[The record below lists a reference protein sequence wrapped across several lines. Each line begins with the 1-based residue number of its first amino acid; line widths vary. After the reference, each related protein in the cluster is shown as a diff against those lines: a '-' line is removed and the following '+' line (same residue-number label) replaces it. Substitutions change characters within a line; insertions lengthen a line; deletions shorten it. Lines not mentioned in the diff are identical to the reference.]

1 MIEFTKIS
9 IIGFC
14 SIPEL
19 ELNLNTNSI
28 TIIKGATGNGKSS
41 IFSALVW
48 CLYGK
53 NIKGNSN
60 VNTWKK
66 FQPKK
71 YLGTKVE
78 VYFSTG
84 EHIHRVIRCL
94 KYTEEVEGAKG
105 NSRLIYQIDGSE
117 VEDKKKR
124 SIQSVIEHDLGLSY
138 ALFLNSIMFGQGLKR
153 LIQESGANQRE
164 LFEEVFEL
172 GYLSRA
178 QKLAKE
184 RYQES
189 NQEYD
194 SLEKD
199 ISYKQQT
206 LESINENLDSIK
218 SKQASFKDTQKD
230 QIKVLKKRK
239 SELKAKLG
247 EAKARTNGV
256 DIKALNKEQEK
267 VNKEIVSEK
276 KKLNDAKATLGI
288 SLEELVDKII
298 KLLKKKEYE
307 ASLKELVKLKTAFET
322 QEIVKERILGLQD
335 SFNRL
340 SQKIHELN
348 SWMSKLKSLSS
359 QLGDLDE
366 QIQNK
371 KESEPD
377 FDSLI
382 EQNVGKVEKI
392 EKEIKKLK
400 KNQKVYKKST
410 DLYKWAYTEPLGNSG
425 IKSYLFNSYL
435 EELNG
440 ILETYSEVLGFHIK
454 FEVDLESARKDFVTT
469 IQIGSQEVPFEDLSG
484 GQKQLVSLAMA
495 FSMNT
500 MIGRAQGVNIS
511 FLDEVFDSLS
521 ADKVEIVVELIKKIY
536 KGKTLFLIT
545 HLDSLPISNAHII
558 RVVNDKGL
566 SRYEL

>member
-9 IIGFC
+9 IVGFC
-14 SIPEL
+14 SIQEL
-19 ELNLNTNSI
+19 ELNLNTNNI

-71 YLGTKVE
+71 YPGTKVE

-84 EHIHRVIRCL
+84 EHIHRIVRCL
-94 KYTEEVEGAKG
+94 KYAEEVDGAKG
-105 NSRLIYQIDGSE
+105 NSRLIYQVDGSI
-117 VEDKKKR
+117 VDDKKKR
-124 SIQSVIEHDLGLSY
+124 SIQSVIEQDLGFSY
-138 ALFLNSIMFGQGLKR
+138 NLFLNSIMFGQGLKR

-172 GYLSRA
+172 GYLSKA
-178 QKLAKE
+178 QKLAKD
-184 RYQES
+184 RYNQANTEYQSISKDINYKLQNAES
-189 NQEYD
+189 IKE
-194 SLEKD
+194 SLE
-199 ISYKQQT
+199 
-206 LESINENLDSIK
+206 SIK
-218 SKQASFKDTQKD
+218 SKQTSFKDTQKN
-230 QIKVLKKRK
+230 QIDSLKKKRASLRERVEKLEKSNDLDSLSSLRK
-239 SELKAKLG
+239 EKSKIEENISLAKRKLG
-247 EAKARTNGV
+247 
-256 DIKALNKEQEK
+256 
-267 VNKEIVSEK
+267 S
-276 KKLNDAKATLGI
+276 AKATLGI
-288 SLEELVDKII
+288 PLEELVDKVI
-298 KLLKKKEYE
+298 KLLKDKKYQVAMVELKV
-307 ASLKELVKLKTAFET
+307 LKEAFEIQNT
-322 QEIVKERILGLQD
+322 QKEEIIKYQ
-335 SFNRL
+335 NRL
-340 SQKIHELN
+340 TKLSNQIHEIN
-348 SWMSKLKSLSS
+348 SQTNLINSLT
-359 QLGDLDE
+359 E
-366 QIQNK
+366 QIEDISKQISEK
-371 KESEPD
+371 RKSEPD
-377 FDSLI
+377 FNSLI
-382 EQNVGKVEKI
+382 DQNLAKVEKLN
-392 EKEIKKLK
+392 KEVDGLT
-400 KNQKVYKKST
+400 KVQETFKKST
-410 DLYKWAYTEPLGNSG
+410 ELYHWAYTDPLGNSG

-469 IQIGSQEVPFEDLSG
+469 IQIGSQEVPFDDLSG

-521 ADKVEIVVELIKKIY
+521 ADKVEVVIELIKKIY

-558 RVVNDKGL
+558 RVVNDKGI

>member
-1 MIEFTKIS
+1 MVEFTKIS
-9 IIGFC
+9 IVGFC

-66 FQPKK
+66 FQPKS
-71 YLGTKVE
+71 YSGTKVE

-94 KYTEEVEGAKG
+94 KYTQEVEGAKG

-153 LIQESGANQRE
+153 LIQESGSNQRE
-164 LFEEVFEL
+164 LFEEIFEL
-172 GYLSRA
+172 SYLSRA

-189 NQEYD
+189 SQEYG

-199 ISYKQQT
+199 INYRQQS

-218 SKQASFKDTQKD
+218 SKQGSFKDIQRNQVKA
-230 QIKVLKKRK
+230 LKKRRV
-239 SELKAKLG
+239 ELKAKFD
-247 EAKARTNGV
+247 EAKTKTDGI
-256 DIKALNKEQEK
+256 DIKALKKKQG
-267 VNKEIVSEK
+267 EINNEIAFER
-276 KKLNDAKATLGI
+276 KKLNEAKATLGI

-298 KLLKKKEYE
+298 KLLRKKDYE
-307 ASLKELVKLKTAFET
+307 ASMRELIKLKMAFET
-322 QEIVKERILGLQD
+322 QETVKEKILHCQD
-335 SFNRL
+335 SYTKL
-340 SQKIHELN
+340 SQKIHEAGSWLSKLN
-348 SWMSKLKSLSS
+348 SLTE
-359 QLGDLDE
+359 QLDDLDK

-371 KESEPD
+371 KVSEPD

-382 EQNVGKVEKI
+382 DQNTKKAERI

-400 KNQKVYKKST
+400 RDQKVYKKST

-545 HLDSLPISNAHII
+545 HLDSLPISNAHTI